1 MLWLYNLSNK
11 HLERYQRVPKKL
23 RDVFKSCIFIH
34 KGDFGALHMP
44 MFYIILMP
52 SETLL
57 RVSKP
62 SDMVLIQVPVSVFPF
77 SVTMTEASEK

>member
-1 MLWLYNLSNK
+1 MFQKS
-11 HLERYQRVPKKL
+11 LEIF
-23 RDVFKSCIFIH
+23 FKSCIFIH
-34 KGDFGALHMP
+34 KGDFGALLMP

-77 SVTMTEASEK
+77 SVIMTEASEK

>member
-1 MLWLYNLSNK
+1 M
-11 HLERYQRVPKKL
+11 
-23 RDVFKSCIFIH
+23 
-34 KGDFGALHMP
+34 LHMP

>member
-1 MLWLYNLSNK
+1 
-11 HLERYQRVPKKL
+11 
-23 RDVFKSCIFIH
+23 
-34 KGDFGALHMP
+34 

-62 SDMVLIQVPVSVFPF
+62 SDMVLIQVPIKVFSPF
-77 SVTMTEASEK
+77 L